1 MQTTVT
7 VTTVATTLTQYD
19 YSSVNNTA
27 Q

>member
-7 VTTVATTLTQYD
+7 VTTVATTLTHDD